1 MGQRS
6 VSGSPT
12 GSPVA
17 IETMLDLAV
26 RHHITPQT
34 KHFPMRQIN
43 EAFAR
48 LDTGK
53 ARYRIVLDRISD
65 PLGLFLGTN
74 VVIHMKGVV
83 MRFLPSIFLT
93 ITLLVL
99 SMGLFSEAEAKIVDA
114 GHATVT
120 WKGTGV
126 IDDQGDG
133 DMVFSGTITG
143 IILVKHLPEGSEP
156 AQIHK
161 TKMDCQAILYINK
174 NVEQRNTVLC
184 ILRAHEGKDI
194 AYGEIRCAGKKTGEC
209 KGDMTWVRGKGG
221 FKGITGTTP
230 FVATIYI
237 DKEKEGEIY
246 GSAHWPNLTYT
257 LP

>member
-1 MGQRS
+1 
-6 VSGSPT
+6 
-12 GSPVA
+12 
-17 IETMLDLAV
+17 
-26 RHHITPQT
+26 
-34 KHFPMRQIN
+34 
-43 EAFAR
+43 
-48 LDTGK
+48 
-53 ARYRIVLDRISD
+53 
-65 PLGLFLGTN
+65 
-74 VVIHMKGVV
+74 
-83 MRFLPSIFLT
+83 MRFRPSIILI

-99 SMGLFSEAEAKIVDA
+99 NMGLFSEAEAKTVDA
-114 GHATVT
+114 GHATVA

-143 IILVKHLPEGSEP
+143 IILVQHLPEGSEP

-184 ILRAHEGKDI
+184 ILKAHEGKDI
-194 AYGEIRCAGKKTGEC
+194 AYIEIRCAGKKTGEC

-230 FVATIYI
+230 FVANIYI